1 MKKEKLYKTDIAA
14 VGDFVEFEKNSDG
27 TGVITE
33 IFPRTNYISRKAP
46 KIKGSGFRGERL
58 EQIIAANIDNFILV
72 TSVGNPPFNNKVVDR
87 LLVTAES
94 SHLHV
99 IILVNKIDLE
109 HQDSEWFKL
118 YRKIGYE
125 VIETSAENGKGMN
138 ELNSLLKEKKN
149 LLWGQSGVGKSSI
162 LNYLFPDLDLNV
174 GRLSNYDMKGS
185 HTTVTSVMLNVSEN
199 TFVIDTPGI
208 REIDPYGIKKEFL
221 SHYFLEF
228 SPYINECRFNTC
240 IHQHEPGCAIIEAVE
255 SEEITIER
263 YESYLR
269 ILNTIEE
276 DLHFK

>member
-14 VGDFVEFEKNSDG
+14 VGDFVEFENNPDG
-27 TGVITE
+27 TGVITK
-33 IFPRTNYISRKAP
+33 ILPRKNYISRKAP

-58 EQIIAANIDNFILV
+58 EQVIAANIDNFILV

-87 LLVTAES
+87 LLVAAES
-94 SHLHV
+94 SHLNV
-99 IILVNKIDLE
+99 IIVVNKTDLE
-109 HQDSEWFKL
+109 HQDSEWFNL
-118 YRKIGYE
+118 YRKIGYKL
-125 VIETSAENGKGMN
+125 IETSVENGNGME
-138 ELNSLLKEKKN
+138 ELNNLLKGNKN

-162 LNYLFPDLDLNV
+162 LNYLFPELELNV

-185 HTTVTSVMLNVSEN
+185 HTTVTSVMLNVGEN

-221 SHYFLEF
+221 AHYFLEF
-228 SPYINECRFNTC
+228 LPYINECRFNTC
-240 IHQHEPGCAIIEAVE
+240 IHEHEPGCAIIESVE
-255 SEEITIER
+255 SGEISVER

-269 ILNTIEE
+269 ILGTIEE